1 MTLPSKFGGLVD
13 VRFHILTVQSR
24 EAERAKSGEGK
35 LTARTYRAEGE
46 LANETLKGF

>member
-1 MTLPSKFGGLVD
+1 MTYSEPRLTRLPSKSGGFVD

-35 LTARTYRAEGE
+35 LTARTYRGE
-46 LANETLKGF
+46 E